1 MLKDKFSALEMGVY
15 RIVQIENEQL
25 TRRRNRGL
33 KRQLVFTF
41 HGGTG
46 NGNNRRGGGM
56 RR

>member
-15 RIVQIENEQL
+15 RIVQIENEAL

-33 KRQLVFTF
+33 KRQLVFIS
-41 HGGTG
+41 HGTG
-46 NGNNRRGGGM
+46 GDGISRRGGG